1 MPTYVYVCYACTFEF
16 EVVCPI
22 SAIDEEVA
30 CERCDAANGK
40 SSRQL
45 TRTHFYGAKVEDA
58 YRCPALGKVITSKK
72 QRDEEAK
79 RRGLIE
85 IGNEKPETV
94 HAYFDGKREE
104 MRKERWA
111 EADRE
116 KVYE

>member
-1 MPTYVYVCYACTFEF
+1 MPTYAYLCGFCGAEF
-16 EVVCPI
+16 DVVRPMSQIDDAAVCP
-22 SAIDEEVA
+22 ECKVA
-30 CERCDAANGK
+30 NSKQA
-40 SSRQL
+40 RQL

-58 YRCPALGKVITSKK
+58 YRCPALGKVITSKR

-104 MRKERWA
+104 IRKERWA